1 MVKRKAPFEGV
12 TVFVIS
18 LQGPDAEA
26 ESIKYEAM
34 RVLSKVVDKAGAG
47 TVRLGSR
54 MAMFAIPTD
63 REGSWGRFAECGL
76 KYVDMVG
83 TRGPEAAERRADALL
98 AKLEENG
105 GSYDDVGVSTVQRC
119 LDTWMMAY
127 ERMDVRNPFGASAP
141 LFIPII

>member
-1 MVKRKAPFEGV
+1 MVKRKAPFEGI

-34 RVLSKVVDKAGAG
+34 RVLAEVVNRTGAG
-47 TVRLGSR
+47 TARMGSR
-54 MAMFAIPTD
+54 MAMFAMPTD

-83 TRGPEAAERRADALL
+83 TRGPEAAGRRADALL
-98 AKLEENG
+98 AKLEEKG
-105 GSYDDVGVSTVQRC
+105 GSYDDVGVSTVRHC

-127 ERMDVRNPFGASAP
+127 EVMEA
-141 LFIPII
+141 